1 MVFVVIVQELAM
13 QSFVSRSVST
23 QATFFLI
30 FFNFLNK

>member
-23 QATFFLI
+23 QATFLI